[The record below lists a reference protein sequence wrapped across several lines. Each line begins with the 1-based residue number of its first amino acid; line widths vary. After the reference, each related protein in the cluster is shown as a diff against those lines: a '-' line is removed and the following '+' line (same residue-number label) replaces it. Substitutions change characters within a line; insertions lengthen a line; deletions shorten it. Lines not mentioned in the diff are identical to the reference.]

1 VAAAGVG
8 ATAFRDILFLRPASL
23 LNVIVSQHGKA
34 SMTNTHLT
42 TQEAI
47 AVAHRADGYLRGFRP
62 DPRRALQIVQS
73 VPKEFGGA
81 DLQAARIALG
91 ALCAVTGDCYR
102 MLGDVATAADWY
114 RRAAGH
120 WQGGLGYP
128 FLYADLVVQHQLA
141 GHYQI
146 ALDCLRSEEAYWRSK
161 PLLSRLSHSLRGLW
175 WLYPSGWKQ
184 RWRERSLSRRL
195 EALNQDREGAGRPA

>member
-1 VAAAGVG
+1 
-8 ATAFRDILFLRPASL
+8 
-23 LNVIVSQHGKA
+23 
-34 SMTNTHLT
+34 MTNTHLT

-47 AVAHRADGYLRGFRP
+47 AVAHRADGYLRSFRP
-62 DPRRALQIVQS
+62 DPRRALAVMQS
-73 VPKEFGGA
+73 MPEDAEFAGA
-81 DLQAARIALG
+81 DPEADRIARG

-102 MLGDVATAADWY
+102 LLGEVATAADWY
-114 RRAAGH
+114 RRAARH

-128 FLYADLVVQHQLA
+128 FFCAALVVKHWLA

-161 PLLSRLSHSLRGLW
+161 PLLYRFSHSLRTLW
-175 WLYPSGWKQ
+175 WLYPLGWKQ

-195 EALNQDREGAGRPA
+195 EALNQGQEAAGRPARPAGA

>member
-1 VAAAGVG
+1 
-8 ATAFRDILFLRPASL
+8 
-23 LNVIVSQHGKA
+23 
-34 SMTNTHLT
+34 MTHTLMSP
-42 TQEAI
+42 QEAI

-62 DPRRALQIVQS
+62 DPRRALAVTQS
-73 VPKEFGGA
+73 VPEDAEFAGG
-81 DLQAARIALG
+81 DPQAGRIAR
-91 ALCAVTGDCYR
+91 ACLCAVRGDCYR
-102 MLGDVATAADWY
+102 MLGAVTTAADWY

-128 FLYADLVVQHQLA
+128 FFYADLVVQHQLS

-146 ALDCLRSEEAYWRSK
+146 ALDCLRNEEAYWRSK
-161 PLLSRLSHSLRGLW
+161 PPLYQFWHSLRSLW

-195 EALNQDREGAGRPA
+195 GALNEGQEGAGRPA